1 LGRIMVGDAGG
12 RRGMGR
18 EQVGHSVGCGWGRMA
33 RGDISFISVGGH
45 WHGGIEGG
53 EDRY

>member
-1 LGRIMVGDAGG
+1 
-12 RRGMGR
+12 MGR

>member
-1 LGRIMVGDAGG
+1 VVHWGRGNVGGDGVMI
-12 RRGMGR
+12 GMGR

-45 WHGGIEGG
+45 WHGV
-53 EDRY
+53 

>member
-1 LGRIMVGDAGG
+1 MGRIMVGDAGG

-33 RGDISFISVGGH
+33 RGDISFIWVGGH